1 LGGIKMSVKEEE
13 TKASFCKECGN
24 RLGKSK
30 KIINCESNHERYR
43 SYGDKFCRD
52 CGKNLSN

>member
-1 LGGIKMSVKEEE
+1 MSVKEEE